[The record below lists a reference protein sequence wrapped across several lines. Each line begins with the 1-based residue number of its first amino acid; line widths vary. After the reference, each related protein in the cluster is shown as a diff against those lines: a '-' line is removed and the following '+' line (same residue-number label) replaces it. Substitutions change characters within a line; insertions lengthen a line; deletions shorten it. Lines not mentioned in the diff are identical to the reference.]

1 MAGLLTAAQGAHTL
15 LVGKGEPSI
24 DNWTFRLF
32 YKVSLAVMQKCQD
45 QCLAGRAVPLHN
57 QLKP

>member
-1 MAGLLTAAQGAHTL
+1 MYIIFYIIFYIILYIQAAQGAHTL

-32 YKVSLAVMQKCQD
+32 YKVIIFPFFEGNCVTY
-45 QCLAGRAVPLHN
+45 N
-57 QLKP
+57 I